1 MRDLR
6 TLLQYLD
13 WAFWLGG
20 AVFAALGG
28 FGCYLVAEESVSA
41 DKEWIVSAMLALGA
55 IGLVVCVGAR
65 IADSVL
71 VNRALSDAYAQFKKS
86 DPNAQPNEGQLAM
99 LAGLPE
105 SRMWQARNWLAKQ
118 K

>member
-6 TLLQYLD
+6 TQLRYLE

-20 AVFAALGG
+20 AVFAALSG
-28 FGCYLVAEESVSA
+28 FGCFLLAEESVSA
-41 DKEWIVSAMLALGA
+41 DKEWVVYAMLALGA
-55 IGLVVCVGAR
+55 IGLIVCIGSRA
-65 IADSVL
+65 ADSVL
-71 VNRALSDAYAQFKKS
+71 VNRALSGAYAQYKKS
-86 DPNAQPNEGQLAM
+86 DPEARPNEGQLAM